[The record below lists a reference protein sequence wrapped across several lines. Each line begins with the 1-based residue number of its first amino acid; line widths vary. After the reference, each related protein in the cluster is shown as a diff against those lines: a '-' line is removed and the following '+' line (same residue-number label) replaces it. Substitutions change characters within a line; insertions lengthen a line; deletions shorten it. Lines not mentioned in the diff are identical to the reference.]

1 VLIVA
6 ETRLHLTLGSQMAT
20 LIGKVLSPHNWRGF
34 NGLLRTAVDPVAV
47 IRRYYLRQGSYPY
60 IVRLRTPIG
69 VTGLEM
75 QSRDDFITVHEIFF
89 REDYRLSKAQAQ
101 RLRVAVDFGT
111 NIGVASAYFLTR
123 NAEARVYSY
132 EPVPRNIERAR
143 KNLAPFAARLEFNE
157 CAVGVEEGDVS
168 FGVEG
173 SGRYGGIG
181 VSHAAQIT
189 VPCRRGESELQR
201 ILRQHPR
208 IDALKLDIEGMEVP
222 IIKSLP
228 PEMLD
233 VIGCIVAE
241 CDGREVSLPNFSYG
255 QYLSI
260 ARFTAISGQGSP

>member
-1 VLIVA
+1 
-6 ETRLHLTLGSQMAT
+6 MAT
-20 LIGKVLSPHNWRGF
+20 LTRKVLSPHNWRGF
-34 NGLLRTAVDPVAV
+34 KGLLRTAIDPVGV
-47 IRRYYLRQGSYPY
+47 IRRYYLHQGNYPY
-60 IVRLRTPIG
+60 MVRLRTPIG
-69 VTGLEM
+69 IVGLEM

-89 REDYRLSKAQAQ
+89 REDYRLTKAQAQ

-157 CAVGVEEGDVS
+157 CAVGVAEGDVS

-173 SGRYGGIG
+173 SGRYGGVGIG
-181 VSHAAQIT
+181 HTAQIT
-189 VPCRRGESELQR
+189 VPCRRGESELRR
-201 ILRQHPR
+201 ILHQHRR

-222 IIKSLP
+222 ILRSLP
-228 PEMLD
+228 PETLD
-233 VIGCIVAE
+233 AIGCIVAE
-241 CDGREVSLPNFSYG
+241 CDGQEVSLPNFAYG

-260 ARFTAISGQGSP
+260 ARFTAINA